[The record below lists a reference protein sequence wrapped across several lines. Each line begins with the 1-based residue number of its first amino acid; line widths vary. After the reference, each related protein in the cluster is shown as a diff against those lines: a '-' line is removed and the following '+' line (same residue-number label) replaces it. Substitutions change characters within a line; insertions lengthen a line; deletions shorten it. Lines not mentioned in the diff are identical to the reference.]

1 MILIFNKKRFYFSLF
16 IFYSLLMFSVLKG
29 NIPPHKALIVTGHNN
44 HKWDVSSVVYK
55 QILEQTGL
63 FSVDM
68 AIRPPLDKET
78 EIFNPNFNQYDV
90 VFLDYNGAP
99 WPAETQNAFVH
110 YVKSGGGVVLVHAA
124 NNAFGDWPEYLD
136 IIGIG
141 GWGGRD
147 ETDGPYIY
155 WQDGEIVRDMTPGE
169 AGGHGPQHEFQVI
182 NRDMDH
188 PINQGL
194 PEKWMRGR
202 DELYSHMRGQGKNM
216 HILATAYSNPAD
228 RNGSGRHEPAIMT
241 IDYGKGRVF
250 HTPLGHVTG
259 TVPYRSLE
267 CGGFITIIQRGTE
280 WAATG
285 NVTQSV
291 PLDFP
296 DAVTVR
302 SWENYIEPEFESVL
316 NSIKNYE
323 YGDNRKNL
331 TVIED
336 MIRVAHRNPDY
347 LHQIEKSVVSFLLS
361 DASVSA
367 KQVVGKYYSTIASE
381 VFTEELVPLLN
392 DPELFETVLYIY
404 ERMRNP
410 ILSMKDYVNW
420 VLIENISTVN
430 DDVKEGIIKLLGIR
444 IDKSSISILKKYIHS
459 ENSNIAT
466 ASATALGNIGTWK
479 AAKILKKSLKQSTG
493 IQRQTIVHAYL
504 ECGNH
509 LLESG
514 NLKKAKKIFSH
525 LNQSNES
532 PVIRSVAI
540 RGLIQSSPGNA
551 GSIILKA
558 LKESEPKIISTAIS
572 SIPLLTNSDDISTV
586 AKSVSLLSVNGQTQL
601 ISALSIHGE
610 NATVLE
616 TIHDATTSQYPGV
629 RLAAWDALGDINLEK
644 SVHWLADASAYG
656 KGKERLTARQSLYR
670 LDGDNINDI
679 ILLKIPNAELKVKIE
694 FIRAI
699 QKRRI
704 SEGADLMVKLAK
716 DEQASIRI
724 EAIKALQFIAGEEHI
739 SDCVQLLTHSTS
751 DRDRSALE
759 TSMVVMANRHG
770 SEAQMGKEIMVQLE
784 SMDVFS
790 KQTAIRILGK
800 LSFQPAYDSLNDFL
814 NNQNKDIRKSAIK
827 SLSAW
832 KNDSPLST
840 LFNVTENAKVQSHKT
855 LALRGIIRLIGL
867 ESDRSTE
874 ATNELYK
881 RAMTMAT
888 NIQEKKAVLSGL
900 SNVMSITAFQMAETY
915 LPLSDLQAE
924 AASSCISIA
933 NGIHSDYPVECKSVL
948 VKIISDIS
956 NEPIRENAQ
965 LVLNQIEIFDDYIT
979 EWRISEPFMATDKSI
994 FNTKFG
1000 PELAAYENW
1009 VIAPKLSDP
1018 NRYWYV
1024 DFAKIIK
1031 SMVAAI
1037 YMETE
1042 FWSDEEQTVRLE
1054 MGSND
1059 GIKTWLNG
1067 QVVHVHDASRG
1078 VTAGEDVKEVTL
1090 QKGKNSLLMKI
1101 VNEGGGWGGCARL
1114 RRLDGGHLSNVKIN
1128 LKLN

>member
-1 MILIFNKKRFYFSLF
+1 MIGADNT
-16 IFYSLLMFSVLKG
+16 
-29 NIPPHKALIVTGHNN
+29 HKVLIVTGHNN
-44 HKWDVSSVVYK
+44 HKWEVSSVVYK
-55 QILEQTGL
+55 QILEQTNL

-78 EIFNPNFNQYDV
+78 EIFHPNFDDYDV

-99 WPAETQNAFVH
+99 WPAETQDAFVN

-124 NNAFGDWPEYLD
+124 NNAFGEWPEYLD

-147 ETDGPYIY
+147 ESDGPYIY
-155 WQDGEIVRDMTPGE
+155 WQDGKIVRDMTPGE

-182 NRDMDH
+182 NRDMNH
-188 PINQGL
+188 PITKGL

-202 DELYSHMRGQGKNM
+202 DELYSHLRGQGKNM

-228 RNGSGRHEPAIMT
+228 RNGSGRHEPVMMT
-241 IDYGKGRVF
+241 IDYGNGRVF

-316 NSIKNYE
+316 NSVKNYE
-323 YGDNRKNL
+323 YGNNRKSL

-347 LHQIEKSVVSFLLS
+347 LFQIEKSLVSFLLS

-367 KQVVGKYYSTIASE
+367 KQVVGKFYSTIASE
-381 VFTEELVPLLN
+381 SSAEAVSSLLN
-392 DPELFETVLYIY
+392 NSNLFETALYIL
-404 ERMRNP
+404 ERIPGETVNH
-410 ILSMKDYVNW
+410 ILRQKLSF
-420 VLIENISTVN
+420 VN
-430 DDVKEGIIKLLGIR
+430 DDVKASIINTLGAKA
-444 IDKSSISILKKYIHS
+444 DKESISVFKKYIYS
-459 ENSNIAT
+459 KNSNIAK
-466 ASATALGNIGTWK
+466 ASATALGNIGTWE
-479 AAKILKKSLKQSTG
+479 AAKILKKSLNQSTG

-509 LLESG
+509 LLDSG
-514 NLKKAKKIFSH
+514 NLKKAKKLFSH
-525 LNQSNES
+525 LNRSNES
-532 PVIRSVAI
+532 PVIRSAAI

-551 GSIILKA
+551 GSIILIA
-558 LKESEPKIISTAIS
+558 LKESEAKIISTAIS

-586 AKSVSLLSVNGQTQL
+586 AKSVSLLPINGQIQL

-616 TIHDATTSQYPGV
+616 TIHDGTTSQYPDV
-629 RLAAWDALGDINLEK
+629 RLAALDALGDINLER
-644 SVHWLADASAYG
+644 SVHWLADASANE
-656 KGKERLTARQSLYR
+656 KGKERLIARQSLYR

-679 ILLKIPNAELKVKIE
+679 ILSKIPNSELKVKIE
-694 FIRAI
+694 FIRAV
-699 QKRRI
+699 QNRRI
-704 SEGADLMVKLAK
+704 TEGANLMVNLAE

-724 EAIKALQFIAGEEHI
+724 EAIKALQFIAKEAHI

-751 DRDRSALE
+751 DRDRSALK

-770 SEAQMGKEIMVQLE
+770 SEDQMGKEIMAQLE

-790 KQTAIRILGK
+790 QQTAIQILGK
-800 LSFQPAYDSLNDFL
+800 LSYQPAYDSLNDFL
-814 NNQNKDIRKSAIK
+814 SSQNKDIRKSAIK

-867 ESDRSTE
+867 ESDRSAE
-874 ATNELYK
+874 ATNDFYK
-881 RAMTMAT
+881 RAMTLAT

-900 SNVMSITAFQMAETY
+900 SNVMSLTAFQMAETY

-948 VKIISDIS
+948 TQIISDMS
-956 NEPIRENAQ
+956 NEYIQENAQ

-979 EWRISEPFMATDKSI
+979 EWRMSEPFMATDKSI
-994 FNTKFG
+994 FNTKYG

-1009 VIAPKLSDP
+1009 TIAPKLSDP

-1067 QVVHVHDASRG
+1067 QVVHVNDASRG

-1090 QKGKNSLLMKI
+1090 QKGKNILLMKI
-1101 VNEGGGWGGCARL
+1101 VNEGGGWGGCARF
-1114 RRLDGGHLSNVKIN
+1114 RRLDGGHIN
-1128 LKLN
+1128 NIRYE